1 MQKKEKMKKW
11 TILPV
16 SLFAACYLNAQE
28 APKKEKVVVTT
39 PITDVKEFKKQ
50 VIRSVR
56 EYEANQAKKEAQ
68 PVQLERKKYPTVEAD
83 HKLTK

>member
-1 MQKKEKMKKW
+1 MKKW

-28 APKKEKVVVTT
+28 APKKEKIVRTA

-50 VIRSVR
+50 VIKAVG
-56 EYEANQAKKEAQ
+56 EYETQQKEKQ
-68 PVQLERKKYPTVEAD
+68 PVTLDRKKLPTAEAD